1 MSIRTLVAAACLA
14 LASAQAGA
22 DSDSVLPPMH
32 YLSSVASDEL
42 FTALK
47 ANPTLGQ
54 LDKESIGSPIVLLV
68 THSLRPTAAGKAT
81 GLLSAISSGVTL
93 GLLPLVTN
101 NSLVVT
107 YSVKVNGKD
116 VATYSYQHTFTR
128 AINIWANKNDT
139 THGLGQE
146 GLEWVKSTAGDF
158 AKDASQDAKLADLK
172 HEYDFYFGAQAK
184 N

>member
-1 MSIRTLVAAACLA
+1 MIIRTPVVAALLA
-14 LASAQAGA
+14 IVSGVAGA
-22 DSDSVLPPMH
+22 DSDAVLPPMH
-32 YLSSVASDEL
+32 FVSSVASDEL

-47 ANPTLGQ
+47 ANPTFGQ

-81 GLLSAISSGVTL
+81 GFLSAISSGATL
-93 GLLPLVTN
+93 GLLPVVTN

-116 VATYSYQHTFTR
+116 VATYSYERNFTR
-128 AINIWANKNDT
+128 AINIWAAKNDT
-139 THGLGQE
+139 THGLGHE
-146 GLEWVKSTAGDF
+146 GLEWVESTVADF

-172 HEYDFYFGAQAK
+172 REYDFYFGAQAK
-184 N
+184 R